1 MKRTPDERRKKK
13 KNTASLKRFGDHR
26 YLLIEKDICDRWN
39 VSVMLTCVYLRLSSG
54 DLFIFSARISCFFSD
69 VYINWILL
77 ILTIL
82 TKTMREITLLRM
94 SYRWKASFYNVAV
107 VVDVQHLTLKSW
119 TGFISSTFKYLAF
132 APSYC

>member
-1 MKRTPDERRKKK
+1 MRV
-13 KNTASLKRFGDHR
+13 NFL
-26 YLLIEKDICDRWN
+26 
-39 VSVMLTCVYLRLSSG
+39 CVDLCLSSG
-54 DLFIFSARISCFFSD
+54 DFFFFSARISCFFSD

-107 VVDVQHLTLKSW
+107 VVDVQHLTLKS
-119 TGFISSTFKYLAF
+119 
-132 APSYC
+132 